1 MLGDKLRELRRKH
14 NKTQAELGHLLGT
27 DQSGYSKI
35 ENGVHSLPVS
45 LITTIANYYQI
56 TTDELLGFELEQPR
70 SEIEKAYE
78 KLDFYKI
85 TYSRT
90 DNDWIEIPISQTY
103 RFRVPTKKLPLLVTR
118 LEQMCDDSLR
128 ETRAQVFK
136 ASLFDYLQSEF
147 NKTESKQDKK

>member
-1 MLGDKLRELRRKH
+1 MDLLRTLYKE
-14 NKTQAELGHLLGT
+14 TSPSDYTPE
-27 DQSGYSKI
+27 
-35 ENGVHSLPVS
+35 
-45 LITTIANYYQI
+45 
-56 TTDELLGFELEQPR
+56 F
-70 SEIEKAYE
+70 EKAYE